1 MDREHLEAYWAKNLN
16 LIRNLLVVWAVVA
29 YVLGILLAPALNGI
43 RLFGGPPLGFWIAQQ
58 GSIYVFIVLI
68 FVYAVRMQALDREY
82 GVAD

>member
-1 MDREHLEAYWAKNLN
+1 MDREHLEAYWAKNLS

-58 GSIYVFIVLI
+58 GSICVFVILI
-68 FVYAVRMQALDREY
+68 FYYASRMAALDRKY
-82 GVAD
+82 GFED